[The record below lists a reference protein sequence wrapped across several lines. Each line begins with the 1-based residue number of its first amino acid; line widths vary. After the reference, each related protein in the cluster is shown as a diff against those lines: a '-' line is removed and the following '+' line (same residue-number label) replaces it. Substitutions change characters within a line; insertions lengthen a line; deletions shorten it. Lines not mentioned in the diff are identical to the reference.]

1 MIVWYNDTPMKEF
14 VEGRILVVSTDF
26 SQMGLRAAEYV
37 LDRQEANLNVKEFV
51 STSLIIRNSL

>member
-1 MIVWYNDTPMKEF
+1 MKEF
-14 VEGRILVVSTDF
+14 VEDGIVVVSTHF

-51 STSLIIRNSL
+51 PTSLIIRNSL